1 MKGWER
7 RRDEIR
13 ETQVEE
19 TGKRVILVEGT
30 DDVSVYGILMDRRF
44 GSDFEKN
51 WVVTYAGNKKI
62 ILDILS
68 KENTWLGLIDR
79 DEWTEDVIIEKQNQ
93 LPNLVVLPRFCM
105 ESYLIEPEEL
115 WKAFPENQR
124 NKIAGGLEQ
133 LRGEVLIEKDK
144 WLRHGVLWSVIN
156 PLWQGLRALGFKEAL
171 LDFNNAQDD
180 ARIQAQLEEWHNFLE
195 PNQIYV
201 SFKDRLSDVAERDE
215 TEQITRWV
223 HGKMF
228 FETHVNQV
236 RNRLLGQRS
245 LQDRKRDIFQTRALP
260 GDLNPLWEKIEL

>member
-30 DDVSVYGILMDRRF
+30 DDVGVYGILMDRRF

-68 KENTWLGLIDR
+68 EENTWLGLIDR

-115 WKAFPENQR
+115 WKAFPEN
-124 NKIAGGLEQ
+124 A
-133 LRGEVLIEKDK
+133 
-144 WLRHGVLWSVIN
+144 
-156 PLWQGLRALGFKEAL
+156 
-171 LDFNNAQDD
+171 
-180 ARIQAQLEEWHNFLE
+180 
-195 PNQIYV
+195 
-201 SFKDRLSDVAERDE
+201 
-215 TEQITRWV
+215 
-223 HGKMF
+223 
-228 FETHVNQV
+228 
-236 RNRLLGQRS
+236 
-245 LQDRKRDIFQTRALP
+245 
-260 GDLNPLWEKIEL
+260 